1 MKILVIIP
9 AYNEAKNIVGVI
21 DDIKKLDSNLD
32 ILIIDDGSSD
42 QTSQMAE
49 GTGKAIVITLPNNLG
64 IGGAIQTGFKYA
76 ERKNYDIIVRVDG
89 DGQHKA
95 EEIKKIVKP
104 VLDKEA
110 DVIIGSRFLNQN
122 KSHPVS
128 IRRIG
133 QKIISF
139 LISVIIRQ
147 KITDGT
153 SGFRC
158 YNQHLIILLNRYYPT
173 DYPEPEEIIFLKKNK
188 FKIKEVGVL
197 MRSRV
202 EGSSSLTAIK
212 SLYYMVKVIL
222 SIFISILRTPV
233 IKGN

>member
-1 MKILVIIP
+1 MKILAIIP
-9 AYNEAKNIVGVI
+9 TYNEERNIEGVI
-21 DDIKKLDSNLD
+21 NNIKIEEPNID
-32 ILIIDDGSSD
+32 ILLVDDGSSD
-42 QTSQMAE
+42 KTTFIAE
-49 GTGKAIVITLPNNLG
+49 KTQKVTVITLPNNLG
-64 IGGAIQTGFKYA
+64 IGGAIQTGFKYT

-95 EEIKKIVKP
+95 EEIKKIAKP
-104 VLDKEA
+104 ILDKEV
-110 DVIIGSRFLNQN
+110 DIVIGSRFLNQD
-122 KSHPVS
+122 KSYPISV
-128 IRRIG
+128 RRMG

-158 YNQHLIILLNRYYPT
+158 YNQHSIILLNKYYPT

-188 FKIKEVGVL
+188 FKIKEVGVF
-197 MRSRV
+197 MGSRE
-202 EGSSSLTAIK
+202 EGSSSLTTIK

-222 SIFISILRTPV
+222 SIFISILRNPV